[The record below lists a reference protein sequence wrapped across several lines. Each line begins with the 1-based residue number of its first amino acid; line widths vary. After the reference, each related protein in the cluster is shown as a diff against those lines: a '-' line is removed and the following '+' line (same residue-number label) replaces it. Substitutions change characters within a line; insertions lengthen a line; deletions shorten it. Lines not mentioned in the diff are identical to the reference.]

1 MSPLSHVVVIA
12 AGDGELPHIS
22 PDGYNASLYGSEVE
36 LRCLLPNDTSIFLWV
51 IDGNGSVDIGETNLT
66 ERGIRYDNIISR
78 DGAQKYTAIFIEP
91 RAENNDTVLQCIA
104 YLNSPPY
111 VQESNEI
118 LFRVQGEEIV
128 VF

>member
-1 MSPLSHVVVIA
+1 MSRVVVVA

-36 LRCLLPNDTSIFLWV
+36 LKCLLPSDTSIFLWL
-51 IDGNGSVDIGETNLT
+51 IDGNSSVEIGETALT
-66 ERGIRYDNIISR
+66 ERGIRYANTISR
-78 DGAQKYTAIFIEP
+78 DEDQKYTAIFIEP
-91 RAENNDTVLQCIA
+91 RAENNDTVVQCIA

-111 VQESNEI
+111 VQESIEVI
-118 LFRVQGEEIV
+118 FRVQGEEIV

>member
-1 MSPLSHVVVIA
+1 MSRVVVIA
-12 AGDGELPHIS
+12 AVEGELPHIS

-36 LRCLLPNDTSIFLWV
+36 LRCLLPSDTSIFLWL
-51 IDGNGSVDIGETNLT
+51 IDGNSSVEIGEAALS
-66 ERGIRYDNIISR
+66 EQGIRYDSTLYTE
-78 DGAQKYTAIFIEP
+78 GAGKYTVIFIEP
-91 RAENNDTVLQCIA
+91 RAENNDTVVQCIA